1 MKSTTDLNMV
11 NAYIPGRADV
21 GALTAEMI
29 QRRDA
34 LLGPA
39 YRLMYEH
46 PLHIV
51 RGEGAWL
58 IDADGRRYLDV
69 YNNVTSL
76 GHCHPAV
83 SEAICRQVQTL
94 ATNTR
99 YLHDT
104 ILGLAERLLATVPET
119 SLAHLMLTCT
129 GSEANDLAYRIAKMR
144 TGGTGIIVTETAYH
158 GITDAVSQFSPSL
171 GTSVDL
177 GPHVR
182 LVSAPCHYHAD
193 GDDLNARFTQD
204 VEAAIADLQ
213 RHGIKPAMLIVDS
226 LFTSDGILPGPAGFL
241 KGAVEAIKRAGGL
254 FIADEVQPGFGRT
267 GEFMWGFQ
275 RHGVIPDIVTLG
287 KPMGNGQPIAGLLAT
302 ADVLEE
308 FGQRSRYFNT
318 FAGNTVSCA
327 AALAVLQTI
336 EREGL
341 IAHAAKVGKLLL
353 DGIIELQARHE
364 AIGDVRGAGL
374 FVGVELVSDRSSRTA
389 DRWLTS
395 QVVNRMRQKGI
406 LLSACAKGH
415 NVLKIRPPL
424 ILSEEQA
431 AMVIDAL
438 DRALTEAAVARA
450 GQLNPVV

>member
-1 MKSTTDLNMV
+1 MNSTTDLNMV

-21 GALTAEMI
+21 GPETEALIA
-29 QRRDA
+29 RRDA

-51 RGEGAWL
+51 RGEGVWL
-58 IDADGRRYLDV
+58 IDPEGRRYLDV

-83 SEAICRQVQTL
+83 SDAICRQVRTL

-99 YLHDT
+99 YLHET
-104 ILGLAERLLATVPET
+104 ILELAERLLASVPET
-119 SLAHLMLTCT
+119 ALAHLMLTCT
-129 GSEANDLAYRIAKMR
+129 GSEANDLAYRIAKVR
-144 TGGTGIIVTETAYH
+144 TGGTGIIVTDTAYH

-171 GTSVDL
+171 GPTVDL
-177 GPHVR
+177 GAHVR
-182 LVSAPCHYHAD
+182 LVPAPRQYHA
-193 GDDLNARFTQD
+193 GDDDLAGRFTRD
-204 VEAAIADLQ
+204 VEAAIADLR
-213 RHGIKPAMLIVDS
+213 RHGIEPAALIVDT

-241 KGAVEAIKRAGGL
+241 KGAVEAIRRAGGL

-267 GEFMWGFQ
+267 GEHMWGFQ
-275 RHGVIPDIVTLG
+275 RHGLQPDLVTMG

-302 ADVLEE
+302 QDALAQ
-308 FGQRSRYFNT
+308 FGRHSRYFNT

-327 AALAVLQTI
+327 AALAVLETI
-336 EREGL
+336 EQDGL
-341 IAHAAKVGKLLL
+341 VRHAGKVGRFLA
-353 DGIIELQARHE
+353 DGIAALAQRHE

-374 FVGVELVSDRSSRTA
+374 FVGVELVSDRALRTP

-395 QVVNRMRQKGI
+395 QVVNRMRDKGV
-406 LLSACAKGH
+406 LLSACAMGH

-424 ILSEEQA
+424 VLTIDQA
-431 AMVIDAL
+431 GMVIDVL
-438 DRALTEAAVARA
+438 DQALTEAQAA
-450 GQLNPVV
+450 GPG

>member
-11 NAYIPGRADV
+11 NAYIPGLANV
-21 GALTAEMI
+21 EPTTAEMI
-29 QRRDA
+29 QRRDK

-51 RGEGAWL
+51 RGEGVWL
-58 IDADGRRYLDV
+58 IDSEGRRYLDI

-83 SEAICRQVQTL
+83 SEAICKQVQTL

-104 ILGLAERLLATVPET
+104 ILELAERLLSTVPET
-119 SLAHLMLTCT
+119 ELAHLMLTCT
-129 GSEANDLAYRIAKMR
+129 GSEANDLAYRIAKIR
-144 TGGTGIIVTETAYH
+144 TGGIGVIVTETAYH
-158 GITDAVSQFSPSL
+158 GITDAVSLFSPSL
-171 GTSVDL
+171 GTAVDL

-182 LVSAPCHYHAD
+182 IVPAPRHYHAD
-193 GDDLNARFTQD
+193 GADLGDRFTRD
-204 VEAAIADLQ
+204 VEAAITDLQ
-213 RHGIKPAMLIVDS
+213 RHGIKPAALIIDS
-226 LFTSDGILPGPAGFL
+226 LFTSDGILPGPKGFL
-241 KGAVEAIKRAGGL
+241 KGAVGAIKQSGGL

-267 GEFMWGFQ
+267 GEHMWGFQ
-275 RHGVIPDIVTLG
+275 RHGVIPDIVTMG

-327 AALAVLQTI
+327 AALAVLKTI
-336 EREGL
+336 EKEEL
-341 IAHAAKVGKLLL
+341 IRQASEVGKILL
-353 DGIIELQARHE
+353 DGISALGDRHK
-364 AIGDVRGAGL
+364 AIGNVRGAGL
-374 FVGVELVSDRSSRTA
+374 FVGVELVSDRQLRTP

-406 LLSACAKGH
+406 LLSACAMGH

-424 ILSEEQA
+424 VLTRDQA
-431 AMVIDAL
+431 GMIIDVLDEAL
-438 DRALTEAAVARA
+438 KEATAARDV
-450 GQLNPVV
+450 QSNKRS